1 MKKPEITR
9 SYGIITRV
17 GNAMVKEPNL
27 PDWSLN
33 YIQYPP
39 GEKEVYRDVIL
50 RERDV
55 RIVKVTKQRIYF
67 EPR

>member
-1 MKKPEITR
+1 MKKPEIIR
-9 SYGIITRV
+9 LHGIIIRV
-17 GNAMVKEPNL
+17 GNSMVKEPNL

-33 YIQYPP
+33 YIDYPT